1 MNDQIQIV
9 DIQTIL
15 TNPFQPR
22 TNSFEEEKLQ
32 ELAQTIKEVG
42 LFQPPLV
49 RQLEGNLFEL
59 IAGERR
65 YRAAKMAGLT
75 QIPVIVRSLT
85 DQQSSLSAIIENIQ
99 RVDLNPIELAV
110 ALNNLSKELSLTQE
124 QLSEAIGLKRSSIAN
139 HLRLL
144 SLPKKI
150 QQALIDE
157 QITLG
162 HAKVILSLTNE
173 QSQLQLTQMIIRS
186 NLSVRDTELKAQKMG
201 QKASKADKVV
211 RSSRNVF
218 IEQIKDILQKK
229 LGTRVEFSGNEKKG
243 SIELHYYSL
252 SDLNR
257 LLQKLGYTEE

>member
-1 MNDQIQIV
+1 MKDQIQIV
-9 DIQTIL
+9 NLDAIV

-22 TNSFEEEKLQ
+22 TDSFEEEKLQ

-42 LFQPPLV
+42 LLNPPLV
-49 RQLEGNLFEL
+49 RQLDSQSFEL

-75 QIPVIVRSLT
+75 QIPVIVRLAS
-85 DQQSSLSAIIENIQ
+85 DQQSSLSALIENIQ
-99 RVDLNPIELAV
+99 RVDLNPIELAI
-110 ALNNLSKELSLTQE
+110 ALNNLSKELGLTQE
-124 QLSEAIGLKRSSIAN
+124 QLSDSIGLKRSSIAN

-150 QQALIDE
+150 QQAVIDQ
-157 QITLG
+157 QISLG
-162 HAKVILSLTNE
+162 HAKVILSLKNE
-173 QSQLQLTQMIIRS
+173 QDQIHLAQMIIRS
-186 NLSVRDTELKAQKMG
+186 SLSVRETEIKAEKMSRT
-201 QKASKADKVV
+201 ASKAGALP
-211 RSSRNVF
+211 RPNRNIF
-218 IEQIKDILQKK
+218 IEQIRDTLQKK

>member
-42 LFQPPLV
+42 LLQPPLV

-85 DQQSSLSAIIENIQ
+85 DQQSSLSAI
-99 RVDLNPIELAV
+99 
-110 ALNNLSKELSLTQE
+110 LSL
-124 QLSEAIGLKRSSIAN
+124 IHI
-139 HLRLL
+139 
-144 SLPKKI
+144 
-150 QQALIDE
+150 
-157 QITLG
+157 
-162 HAKVILSLTNE
+162 
-173 QSQLQLTQMIIRS
+173 
-186 NLSVRDTELKAQKMG
+186 
-201 QKASKADKVV
+201 
-211 RSSRNVF
+211 
-218 IEQIKDILQKK
+218 
-229 LGTRVEFSGNEKKG
+229 
-243 SIELHYYSL
+243 
-252 SDLNR
+252 
-257 LLQKLGYTEE
+257 